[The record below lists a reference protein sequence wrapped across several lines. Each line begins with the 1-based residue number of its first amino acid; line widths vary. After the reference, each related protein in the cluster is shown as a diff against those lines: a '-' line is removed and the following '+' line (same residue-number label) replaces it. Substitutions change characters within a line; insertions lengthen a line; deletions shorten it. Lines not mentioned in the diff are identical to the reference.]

1 MEEKIFA
8 SAEHPIRVSQLGNM
22 LNCNF
27 WVKAMFD
34 TWISDTAGAPA
45 QTGTV
50 LHVGVEEWHRNG
62 KDAQIAVAKMREALH
77 RNPLADLDDSVKQ
90 FNLYIRDPRNQTA
103 NVVLNEFRIKDFIDC
118 HPTDKTGKPIGIT
131 GQVDQVRRNKD
142 NMLYLYDVKSSGR
155 QAGVL
160 AVEYAVSQLVYM
172 YLVEQHLQ
180 EYVYGS
186 IIIRTKGYLVRGVRP
201 EDSPAG
207 IFIQMPLTRGHY
219 SIILDQIRLAVAR
232 IRNGEISVNPGEHC
246 NWCGF
251 QSPANCL
258 IQLGMKA

>member
-1 MEEKIFA
+1 
-8 SAEHPIRVSQLGNM
+8 L
-22 LNCNF
+22 
-27 WVKAMFD
+27 
-34 TWISDTAGAPA
+34 
-45 QTGTV
+45 
-50 LHVGVEEWHRNG
+50 
-62 KDAQIAVAKMREALH
+62 IATH
-77 RNPLADLDDSVKQ
+77 S
-90 FNLYIRDPRNQTA
+90 
-103 NVVLNEFRIKDFIDC
+103 
-118 HPTDKTGKPIGIT
+118 DKTGKPIGIT

-172 YLVEQHLQ
+172 YLVEQHLR

-207 IFIQMPLTRGHY
+207 VFIQMPLTRGHY
-219 SIILDQIRLAVAR
+219 SVILDQIRLAVAR

-246 NWCGF
+246 AWCGF

-258 IQLGMKA
+258 IQLGINETN